1 MPGYRLLI
9 ALFASALSFLA
20 APSAAEAAT
29 YDVLSCDATASNV
42 NRSWIFETNDTGH
55 IETGAACGVFADY
68 SGVYTRTKL
77 GSAGAATGAYG
88 QWILRAPAGT
98 TITRMQ
104 LSRWLGMEAATGWRL
119 FGRQADGST
128 IAGEACTAESGSY
141 ECNVGGVASAP
152 IDRTLDTTS
161 IAYGFECINVY
172 GCTTGSTLHH
182 ARAAVYDSRITIS
195 DPTVPTLSGPTG
207 ALVSE
212 TGYHRGTESA
222 SVSASDTTGIKAL
235 RVYIDGIERA
245 SQTLLCDYTYVV
257 PCSNPSSAQPLSVN
271 LAATSNGTRVIP
283 DGTHAVEVA
292 AVDAA
297 GNETRSTSRSILVD
311 ATAPAAPSA
320 LASSIGSNWQTSR
333 DFHVTWTHPSGQ
345 VAPIESAHWTLC
357 PAGTTTGCATGSAPV
372 SAGPGTLSGLQIP
385 GEGEWNLSVR
395 LQDAAGNTATDNVA
409 RTTVRYDATAPA
421 ATADLTVSSRRVD
434 TDPTFFAFFNPP
446 TGQSAPISE
455 VLWSLCPQGGS
466 TAACSTGTF
475 AAVPN
480 GTNHFTTSVPSHGDW
495 SYSVRL
501 RDEASN
507 LGPAATT
514 SLRYVASTP
523 AAAPPLSPPPTI
535 APTPPPTSPGSPSRA
550 SARLRASTAVLDR
563 SRRTLTVRGR
573 AATRATG
580 RIRIVVAITRRGRTR
595 TLTAAATLRDG
606 RFGVRLRL
614 TSGQARGRIRVS
626 ARYGGTT
633 THAPDRTRP
642 RTVRLR

>member
-1 MPGYRLLI
+1 MIRDRRLT
-9 ALFASALSFLA
+9 ALLASALAVFATPA
-20 APSAAEAAT
+20 AAKAGT
-29 YDVLSCDATASNV
+29 YDVLSCDSSGANV
-42 NRSWIFETNDTGH
+42 NRAWVFETNDTGH
-55 IETGAACGVFADY
+55 VEAGTACGTYELY
-68 SGVYTRTKL
+68 SGNYVRTKL
-77 GSAGAATGAYG
+77 HSAGTATGSFG
-88 QWILRAPAGT
+88 QWTLRSPTGT
-98 TITRMQ
+98 SITRLQ
-104 LSRWLGMEAATGWRL
+104 LSRWLGMEGGAGWRL
-119 FGRQADGST
+119 YGRLADGTTMS
-128 IAGEACTAESGSY
+128 GETCTVQLGAD
-141 ECNVGGVASAP
+141 ECNVGGPGTQP
-152 IDRTLDTTS
+152 IDRALNTTS
-161 IAYGFECINVY
+161 IAYGFDCISSN
-172 GCTTGSTLHH
+172 GCVTGSSIHA

-245 SQTLLCDYTYVV
+245 SQTLICDYTYVV

-283 DGTHAVEVA
+283 AGTHAVEVA

-297 GNETRSTSRSILVD
+297 GNETRSTARSILVD

-320 LASSIGSNWQTSR
+320 LASSIGSNWQASR
-333 DFHVTWTHPSGQ
+333 DFQVTWTQPSGQ

-385 GEGEWNLSVR
+385 SEGEWNLSVR

-455 VLWSLCPQGGS
+455 VLWSLCPQGAS

-480 GTNHFTTSVPSHGDW
+480 GTNHFTTNVPSHGDW
-495 SYSVRL
+495 TYSVRL
-501 RDEASN
+501 RDEAGN

-523 AAAPPLSPPPTI
+523 AAAPPLSPPTI

-573 AATRATG
+573 AATGATG